1 MPIPPFSH
9 NNPNRII
16 ETRRRLTSRIGT
28 TQLLPFEEAEYF
40 MELTASQWNGVAAFQ
55 MSGLTEALNFIPTM
69 LGGVVNGLIPGNGPV
84 EAGRRTTKFLNDQ
97 VASLS
102 MKTMQA
108 IYAFP
113 ICQQMTDNMSV
124 RWETHS
130 LVKETSAAVA
140 GTAASVVNRI
150 GGNIGLGLVNDLK
163 DGLQI
168 ITGLAPN
175 EFMTVL
181 FKGPSFK
188 EYTLTWTFSPNDQAA
203 AHTLL
208 DTIRELNAFV
218 APGISDIAGSWLWTY
233 PSMFD
238 IAFRK
243 RTGALSPYL
252 YKFKTCICK
261 NLSVNYAGSG
271 LPTFYTGG
279 YPETVIIS
287 MSFQE
292 ISMWTSDDFDENWP
306 QNP

>member
-1 MPIPPFSH
+1 MPPPFLFPPTVSP
-9 NNPNRII
+9 NNPARAI

-40 MELTASQWNGVAAFQ
+40 MELTASQWNGVAALQ
-55 MSGLTEALNFIPTM
+55 MSGLTGAIAAV
-69 LGGVVNGLIPGNGPV
+69 LGGFGLAGGVSDFITNGI
-84 EAGRRTTKFLNDQ
+84 NDK
-97 VASLS
+97 VSNLSL
-102 MKTMQA
+102 KTMQA
-108 IYAFP
+108 VYAFP

-124 RWETHS
+124 RWETTS
-130 LVKETSAAVA
+130 LLKETASAV
-140 GTAASVVNRI
+140 GEAASGVI
-150 GGNIGLGLVNDLK
+150 GRAVGRIGLGLANDLK

-188 EYTLTWTFSPNDQAA
+188 EYTLSWVFSPNDQAA

-218 APGISDIAGSWLWTY
+218 APGIATGTGSLLWTY

-279 YPETVIIS
+279 YPETVIVS
-287 MSFQE
+287 MQFQE
-292 ISMWTSDDFDENWP
+292 IEMWKSEDFNSDWP
-306 QNP
+306 SNP